1 MAAPNFFY
9 TDIANAQIQGRNF
22 PGSPGA
28 SQIGSPPYNQNRSM
42 LEGPPE
48 ITATY
53 LWTGLEAQYDI
64 INIALLPA
72 GTLVTPSGRVCSGAV
87 APAGVLTFAIGDD
100 DMGLLSELPIP
111 NYAGAV
117 PAIGFNDSL
126 QAPLWVAST
135 AYVAGNLVVDA
146 ASTPSNR
153 VYICI
158 SAVSGATAPSSDST
172 HWTPFYSK
180 YSGSINVAGANGNV
194 LFAAGTGVLAGL
206 PPYAGTTGT
215 LPTGYSAT
223 QLAAQPWIIRND
235 CWLQA
240 LLLTMSTPVA
250 NAVTAFHVP
259 LIAVN

>member
-1 MAAPNFFY
+1 MAATNFFY
-9 TDIANAQIQGRNF
+9 TDIAAAQVQGANF
-22 PGSPGA
+22 PGAPGA
-28 SQIGSPPYNQNRSM
+28 LQIGSPPTFQNRSM

-53 LWTGLEAQYDI
+53 LWTGTEAQYDT
-64 INIALLPA
+64 INIGILPA
-72 GTLVTPSGRVCSGAV
+72 GTLVSPLGRVCSGGT
-87 APAGVLTFAIGDD
+87 APASVLTMAIGDD

-117 PAIGFNDSL
+117 AAIGFTDSL
-126 QAPLWVAST
+126 QAPLWVT
-135 AYVAGNLVVDA
+135 ATSYVKGNLVIDA

-158 SAVSGATAPSSDST
+158 LAVSGSTAPSSDST

-180 YSGSINVAGANGNV
+180 YSGSINTAGANGNV
-194 LFAAGTGVLAGL
+194 LFASGTGVLAGL
-206 PPYAGTTGT
+206 PPYAGVVGT

-223 QLAAQPWIIRND
+223 QLVAQPWIIRND

-240 LLLTMSTPVA
+240 LLLTCSTPVA
-250 NAVTAFHVP
+250 GTVSVFHVP
-259 LIAVN
+259 LINAN